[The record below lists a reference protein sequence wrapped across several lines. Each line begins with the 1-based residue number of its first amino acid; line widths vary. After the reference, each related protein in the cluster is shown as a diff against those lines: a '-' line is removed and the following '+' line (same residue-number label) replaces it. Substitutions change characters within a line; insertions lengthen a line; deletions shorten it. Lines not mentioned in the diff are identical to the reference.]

1 MRRVPL
7 LLRVVGVPLVAG
19 FTMFPAVTDTHAQE
33 ANKQRKPVVVQPN
46 EADNAAGRDAEV
58 VYRKAFTGTRVKSAP
73 QTKLTVRSTAVQA
86 GEIGNDS
93 EQNDDFSRIPGRLS
107 FLGGHVVRMAESH
120 NIYLLPAGTTVAG
133 NWGNPE
139 RFLSDLG
146 KSEFIHVTDQYVGE
160 SANNRY
166 TLGGNVNVPFA
177 VSKTPLTD
185 AQIRGLLHAVTSLT
199 NETGYRHIYH
209 VFLPPGQDECF
220 DSTFS
225 VCASNVFCAYHSSVT
240 FKDTGNHVL
249 YSVEPF
255 ANVVGCQVRPDRSP
269 NGQLT
274 DSQNNVL
281 SHELIETITDPDG
294 LSWVDISSGGMFGE
308 EIGDECVFV
317 VFQPNNVFTGLP
329 FSDPVIIDV
338 NGRKYALQPEWDNS
352 ATACTAER

>member
-1 MRRVPL
+1 MRTVALLRAIGVPL
-7 LLRVVGVPLVAG
+7 LAG
-19 FTMFPAVTDTHAQE
+19 CTLFPAVTGSHAQD
-33 ANKQRKPVVVQPN
+33 ANKQRKPLVVNPT
-46 EADNAAGRDAEV
+46 EADNAAGREAEV
-58 VYRKAFTGTRVKSAP
+58 VYRKAYTGTRAKSVP
-73 QTKLTVRSTAVQA
+73 QTKLMVRSASVQA
-86 GEIGNDS
+86 GEGGGDS
-93 EQNDDFSRIPGRLS
+93 EQNDDFARIPGRLS
-107 FLGGHVVRMAESH
+107 FLGGHVVRMAQSH
-120 NIYLLPAGTTVAG
+120 DIYLLPGGTTVAS
-133 NWGNPE
+133 NWGDPE
-139 RFLSDLG
+139 TFLSDLG

-166 TLGGNVNVPFA
+166 TLGGSIHVPFT

-185 AQIRGLLHAVTSLT
+185 AQLRGLLHAVAGIT

-209 VFLPPGQDECF
+209 IFIPPGQDECF

-240 FKDTGNHVL
+240 FKDTGAHVL

-269 NGQLT
+269 NGQLIDST
-274 DSQNNVL
+274 DDVL

-308 EIGDECVFV
+308 EIADECVFV
-317 VFQPNNVFTGLP
+317 VFQPNSVFTGTP
-329 FSDPVIIDV
+329 FTDPVIIEV